1 MPKGAAAAAGAR
13 AMEARTSRAR
23 PYRVQVLDRAVQL
36 LDVLAEADREMG
48 PAELTGRLSLHKS
61 TIHRLLVVLERH
73 RLIRRNPAHGKYG
86 LGMKLFELGNR
97 AVARL
102 DLRDRAEP
110 ILQRLVDETHETA
123 HISILDG
130 LEMLSVANVEGP
142 WTLRT
147 PSTVGR
153 RTPLHCT
160 SVGKVILAFLPD
172 APLADLLE
180 ELSLTQYTRHTL
192 TTRSAL
198 TRELLRV
205 RELGYALDNEEAEVG
220 LRCVG
225 APIRNH
231 RGRVTAAISI
241 AGPAFRLTDDR
252 LPSLAARVII
262 AARDLSR
269 ELGHA
274 D

>member
-1 MPKGAAAAAGAR
+1 MPKSAAASTPRSPKAR
-13 AMEARTSRAR
+13 ARS
-23 PYRVQVLDRAVQL
+23 YRVQVLDRAVQL
-36 LDVLAEADREMG
+36 LDVLAESDREMG

-61 TIHRLLVVLERH
+61 TIHRLLIVLERH

-130 LEMLSVANVEGP
+130 IEMLSVANIEGP

-153 RTPLHCT
+153 RAPLHCT
-160 SVGKVILAFLPD
+160 SVGKVVLAYLPES
-172 APLADLLE
+172 ALGDLLN
-180 ELSLTQYTRHTL
+180 ELRLTQYTRHTL
-192 TTRSAL
+192 VSRTAL
-198 TRELLRV
+198 TRDLARV
-205 RELGYALDNEEAEVG
+205 RELGYAVDNEEAEVG

-231 RGRVTAAISI
+231 RGRVSAAISI

-252 LPSLAARVII
+252 LPMLAARVVA

-269 ELGHA
+269 ELGHT